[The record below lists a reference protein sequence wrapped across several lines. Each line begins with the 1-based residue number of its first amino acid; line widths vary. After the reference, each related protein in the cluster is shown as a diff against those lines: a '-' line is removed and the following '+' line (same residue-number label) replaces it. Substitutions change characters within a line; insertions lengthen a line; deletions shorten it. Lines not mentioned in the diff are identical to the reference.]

1 MRTSTFTK
9 ATVSILVGAAIVSV
23 APAAAQNGGAPGPDS
38 VATATARTHGDQ
50 IALRRDG
57 DRAVPFDPVVGAPL
71 LRRNGSIAEPF
82 LAQVGPPLTVSAA
95 DGFDWGDAAIG
106 AAGAYVLILLVS
118 GAVVLIRRRR
128 PPQRLAQRPA

>member
-38 VATATARTHGDQ
+38 AAASERAHGDQ

-82 LAQVGPPLTVSAA
+82 LTQVGPPATVPAA

-106 AAGAYVLILLVS
+106 AAGAYLLVLLAS
-118 GAVVLIRRRR
+118 GAVVLIKRRR

>member
-1 MRTSTFTK
+1 MRSSKFTK
-9 ATVSILVGAAIVSV
+9 ATASILVGAAIVSV
-23 APAAAQNGGAPGPDS
+23 APAAAQNGGAPEPDS
-38 VATATARTHGDQ
+38 AATATARTQGDQ

-82 LAQVGPPLTVSAA
+82 LAQVGPPAA
-95 DGFDWGDAAIG
+95 PPAVDGFDWGDAAIG
-106 AAGAYVLILLVS
+106 AVGAYVLILLAS
-118 GAVVLIRRRR
+118 GAVVLVRRRR

>member
-1 MRTSTFTK
+1 MRSSKFTK

-38 VATATARTHGDQ
+38 AATATARTQGDQ
-50 IALRRDG
+50 TALRRDG

-82 LAQVGPPLTVSAA
+82 LAQVGPPATPPAV

-106 AAGAYVLILLVS
+106 AAGAYVLILLAS